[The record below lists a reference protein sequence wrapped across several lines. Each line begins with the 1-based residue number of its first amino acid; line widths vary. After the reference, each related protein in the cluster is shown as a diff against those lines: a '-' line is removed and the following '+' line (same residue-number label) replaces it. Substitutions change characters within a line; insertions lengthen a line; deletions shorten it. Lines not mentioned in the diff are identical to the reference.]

1 VLYGFDMAKRLS
13 AEDWVHAGLVALARR
28 GPDAL
33 KADVLA
39 KELGVSRGS
48 FYWHFADLGAYH
60 AAVIARWGDT
70 ATQAIIREIERTA
83 IGEERLRALLRR
95 AFTADAALEIG
106 MRGWAAS
113 DTEVRRQVD
122 LVDRRRLAYVERLM
136 RATGVGRTAARL
148 RAEVIYWAWLGFV
161 LSRRKPPPALLEG
174 VLRELAVLARFG
186 RDVAG

>member
-1 VLYGFDMAKRLS
+1 MAKRLS

-28 GPDAL
+28 GPGAL

-48 FYWHFADLGAYH
+48 FYWHFADLATFH

-83 IGEERLRALLRR
+83 IGEDRLRALLRR

-113 DTEVRRQVD
+113 DPRVRELVA
-122 LVDRRRLAYVERLM
+122 LVDSRRLDYLERLL
-136 RATGVGRTAARL
+136 RAVGVARPAARL
-148 RAEVIYWAWLGFV
+148 RAELIYWAYLGFV
-161 LSRRKPPPALLEG
+161 LSRRRPAPSQLDG
-174 VLRELAVLARFG
+174 VLDELAVLAKLRP
-186 RDVAG
+186 